1 MHNQIYFIYHRE
13 MKKEKSESE
22 KRLIQTYVFTIIFTI
37 ICWIA
42 ILCIDIEKYFRL
54 WITIVA
60 IFLYWMFFCLLN
72 GIGACNWIEYEEKL
86 EKIKNS
92 KYSQATKEREI
103 HRLNMRYWK
112 EPRDEEYKQH
122 EVELRNLAWKILWF

>member
-1 MHNQIYFIYHRE
+1 

-22 KRLIQTYVFTIIFTI
+22 KRLIQNYVFTIIFII

-60 IFLYWMFFCLLN
+60 IFLYWMFFFLLN
-72 GIGACNWIEYEEKL
+72 GLSACNWIEYEEKL

-92 KYSQATKEREI
+92 KCSQATKEREI
-103 HRLNMRYWK
+103 HRLNMTYWK